1 MPVLTLTHMSLL
13 IPFLT
18 DLPPPFS
25 HNLFKERGRPESTLI
40 FVQGTFYP
48 YAQRPSWRRLTLL
61 ATTVTPGDDR
71 SARGGD
77 AAA

>member
-1 MPVLTLTHMSLL
+1 MSLL
-13 IPFLT
+13 ILFLT

-25 HNLFKERGRPESTLI
+25 HILFKERGRPVSTLI
-40 FVQGTFYP
+40 FVQGTFY
-48 YAQRPSWRRLTLL
+48 PSWRRLTLL